1 MGSLSALIV
10 VHLRRPHSFQG
21 CPVSQRCWQR
31 GADERPST
39 RPRPD
44 GRKRPRRPSGTGIR
58 PGSARRSRGSG
69 RAGNVGDPER
79 DARSETPGARR
90 PEQDARSRTP
100 GAGRPESRHP
110 ERDTRSR
117 VAGVGPESG
126 SRVRCIQHSP
136 PPPPPPPPPGNP
148 VMSVTL
154 ERVGRIGFES
164 ALDETRCRTNG
175 AVAAPARGPRPL
187 APRHSRQAP
196 LPHRSSRPLAL
207 GSTSTPSAAGPA

>member
-10 VHLRRPHSFQG
+10 VHLLRPHSFQG

-39 RPRPD
+39 RPRPG

-79 DARSETPGARR
+79 DARS
-90 PEQDARSRTP
+90 
-100 GAGRPESRHP
+100 
-110 ERDTRSR
+110 R

-126 SRVRCIQHSP
+126 SRVVCIQHYP
-136 PPPPPPPPPGNP
+136 PPPPPPQWH
-148 VMSVTL
+148 SL
-154 ERVGRIGFES
+154 KRGRHS
-164 ALDETRCRTNG
+164 LKD
-175 AVAAPARGPRPL
+175 AVAGLVGIPATGMAWLLIPRRQPSPPCLASICRSAFASVAGRTGWGAACVGTTPSRRGDERGSGRARSHAGGTGPRD
-187 APRHSRQAP
+187 
-196 LPHRSSRPLAL
+196 
-207 GSTSTPSAAGPA
+207 AGRR